1 MSRLFTILIAA
12 LGLLVH
18 MESSY
23 ACDENS
29 SRLVART
36 FMLAN
41 PVLGRENEII
51 PLVQSNRV
59 YFNAGGEAIQCMQKL
74 GVALTNAGLSQI
86 QQNQGNSPSEQ
97 FAGVMPQGL
106 EHLPGEVSDS
116 VNRYS
121 SDIFTMGQELH
132 WLAEVLPSVVLGNYN
147 PYNSTGTE
155 TRRTLRQILPMYQ
168 QMCMSDPFICQ
179 MVTNIFGQL
188 SPQIEQQI
196 YTLALQLGN

>member
-1 MSRLFTILIAA
+1 MIRLFTILIAA

-18 MESSY
+18 MANSY

-59 YFNAGGEAIQCMQKL
+59 YFAAGGAAIQCMQRL
-74 GVALTNAGLSQI
+74 GMALTNAGLSQF
-86 QQNQGNSPSEQ
+86 QQNQGNSPAEQ
-97 FAGVMPQGL
+97 FAGSMPEGL

-116 VNRYS
+116 LNRYS
-121 SDIFTMGQELH
+121 SDILTMGQELN
-132 WLAEVLPSVVLGNYN
+132 WLAEVLPSVVLGNYS

-155 TRRTLRQILPMYQ
+155 TRRRLRQILPMYQ
-168 QMCMSDPFICQ
+168 QMCRYDPSICQ
-179 MVTNIFGQL
+179 MMTNLFGQL

-196 YTLALQLGN
+196 FALALQLGN